1 MVVNTALL
9 IDLNIDASNAYLL
22 IQSSRLIYTYIV
34 QKSTYSKIANH
45 AIKERTQ
52 FNEYN
57 YLNFTSNYISN
68 FRE

>member
-34 QKSTYSKIANH
+34 HKSTYSNVDH
-45 AIKERTQ
+45 AMEERTQ

-57 YLNFTSNYISN
+57 YLNFTSNYTAN

>member
-34 QKSTYSKIANH
+34 HKSTYSNVDH
-45 AIKERTQ
+45 AIEERTQ

-57 YLNFTSNYISN
+57 YLNFTSNYTGN